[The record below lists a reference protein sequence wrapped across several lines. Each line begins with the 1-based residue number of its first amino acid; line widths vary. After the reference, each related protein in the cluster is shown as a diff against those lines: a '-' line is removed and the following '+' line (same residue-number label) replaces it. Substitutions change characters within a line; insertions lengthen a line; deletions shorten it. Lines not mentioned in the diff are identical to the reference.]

1 MGDSKAKELVLKAE
15 KKNKAFSLFSN
26 SNKEEAIELFDKA
39 AAQFKINKEWDEA
52 GKAYVRAAEVSEH
65 LKMDLE
71 TCNYYSSAGKAFK
84 NGSIKEAIRCF
95 KLCVTLHMDNNRFST
110 AAKIFQQIA
119 ELEEKAE
126 NIPGAIQAYEKAAE
140 CFFSEDSHSSGNQM
154 LLKIAHFAAERED
167 YKKAIDIFEKVSAAS
182 LDNKLLSYSVKDYL
196 FEASLIQ
203 LVMGAKHGDS
213 SNVIIAVEKY
223 KDLHPAYDGSR
234 ECKFIENVTTAYQE
248 DDLKKFVD
256 TVFNYDKIYKLDT
269 WTSGLLLAVK
279 NTMGDS
285 GQKIEITDSSTSSS
299 SSSSS
304 SSKSK
309 NQKRSICRGTRPNTK
324 QRNMMISPNNIYF
337 IIVTKIIFLYS
348 EITVRSFINVHVLIQ

>member
-1 MGDSKAKELVLKAE
+1 
-15 KKNKAFSLFSN
+15 LFSN
-26 SNKEEAIELFDKA
+26 SSKEEAIELFDKA

-119 ELEEKAE
+119 ELEEKSE

-140 CFFSEDSHSSGNQM
+140 CFFSEDSQSSGNQM

-167 YKKAIDIFEKVSAAS
+167 YKKAIEIFEKVSAAS

-196 FEASLIQ
+196 FKASLIQ

-213 SNVIIAVEKY
+213 SNVITAIDKY

-234 ECKFIENVTTAYQE
+234 ECKFIENITTAYQE

-285 GQKIEITDSSTSSS
+285 GQKIDIDESTSSS

-304 SSKSK
+304 SAKSK
-309 NQKRSICRGTRPNTK
+309 KQK
-324 QRNMMISPNNIYF
+324 
-337 IIVTKIIFLYS
+337 
-348 EITVRSFINVHVLIQ
+348 EIDLQGDTTHKTEKDHHHDLT

>member
-1 MGDSKAKELVLKAE
+1 
-15 KKNKAFSLFSN
+15 LFSN
-26 SNKEEAIELFDKA
+26 SSKEEAIELFDKA

-119 ELEEKAE
+119 ELEEKSE

-140 CFFSEDSHSSGNQM
+140 CFFSEDSQSSGNQM

-167 YKKAIDIFEKVSAAS
+167 YKKAIEIFEKVSAAS

-196 FEASLIQ
+196 FKASLIQ

-213 SNVIIAVEKY
+213 SNVITAIDKY

-234 ECKFIENVTTAYQE
+234 ECKFIENITTAYQE

-285 GQKIEITDSSTSSS
+285 GQKIEIDESTSSS

-304 SSKSK
+304 SAKSK
-309 NQKRSICRGTRPNTK
+309 KQK
-324 QRNMMISPNNIYF
+324 
-337 IIVTKIIFLYS
+337 
-348 EITVRSFINVHVLIQ
+348 EIDLQGDTPKKTEKRHDDFT